1 MSKITELMT
10 SFSRL
15 LLNSTVLKNMAG
27 GEGKG
32 LLFKKSPGQKTRQ

>member
-27 GEGKG
+27 GGGER
-32 LLFKKSPGQKTRQ
+32 LTL